1 MDHLWK
7 WVNSGKPIA
16 SLDRLP
22 GIETNCVELDDYSIG
37 YILSEH
43 LLQNGHTR
51 ICFLS
56 GSRPNDTRVMGF
68 KTCLLDHGIS
78 LSESSVFPT
87 EINLRSGYEVGL
99 SVLKREGVPR
109 PTAFI
114 CGNDLVAAGLYKAAH
129 ALGLRIPE
137 DISVVGCDDI
147 ELASLLGP
155 SLTTV
160 NLDLVTL
167 GERCAQLL
175 LSQIEGGGTFAPQT
189 IHAAPRLVIRNSVK
203 RLGAAK
209 LMPVFKTANPAQENT
224 RSLT

>member
-1 MDHLWK
+1 MVIRDLTNPFYDQFVENVESVLKDYSVVYLNTRLNREREVKAIETLMAYRADGLIIAPVDLESSMDHLWK

-99 SVLKREGVPR
+99 SVLKREGAHSLALAVSHGPR
-109 PTAFI
+109 TGTA
-114 CGNDLVAAGLYKAAH
+114 
-129 ALGLRIPE
+129 
-137 DISVVGCDDI
+137 
-147 ELASLLGP
+147 
-155 SLTTV
+155 
-160 NLDLVTL
+160 
-167 GERCAQLL
+167 
-175 LSQIEGGGTFAPQT
+175 
-189 IHAAPRLVIRNSVK
+189 
-203 RLGAAK
+203 
-209 LMPVFKTANPAQENT
+209 
-224 RSLT
+224 